1 MGSGATIQALDNNIP
16 KVLQL
21 SREQKE
27 IFIFYGDHMIL
38 KTQYSQQQWCKS
50 PHLLV
55 LNSKHALVNFQ
66 FNWIT
71 W

>member
-1 MGSGATIQALDNNIP
+1 MLMCSSHVSLLLKVTPTMGSGATIQALDNNIP

-38 KTQYSQQQWCKS
+38 KTQYSQQQ
-50 PHLLV
+50 
-55 LNSKHALVNFQ
+55 
-66 FNWIT
+66 
-71 W
+71 